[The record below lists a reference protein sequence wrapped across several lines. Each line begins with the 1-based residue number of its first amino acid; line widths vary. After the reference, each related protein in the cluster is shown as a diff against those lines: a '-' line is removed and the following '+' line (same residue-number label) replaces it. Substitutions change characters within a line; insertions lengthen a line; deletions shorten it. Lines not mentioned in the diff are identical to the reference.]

1 MISFIIPAKNVS
13 IYIKDCLLPFIKY
26 NEKVDFE
33 VIVVDDGSTDCT
45 LEILIELSLENT
57 FLKIFQNPYEGKVAA
72 LNFGYLQSCGRII
85 KCIDADDVLSLDIID
100 ILNNQEENESVF
112 HDATIIDQN
121 LNQLAYFPC
130 NSKIID
136 LSYTDVVKN
145 IISLPRWTWSF
156 SRKIG
161 DEIFPMPTE
170 IPFEDIWFAFSI
182 KKYSKKITFL
192 TKSYYLYRQH
202 NNQTFGGVMNFSKE
216 KVVFR
221 ANRILI
227 LLPIIKASCL
237 GRDLDIEL
245 FDRNIVFFDYIAK
258 HKWRMINFFKLKAT
272 KLNKLK
278 YFFILFY
285 PNFAKKLLEINWR
298 INTFL
303 R

>member
-1 MISFIIPAKNVS
+1 MISFIIPTKNIS

-26 NEKVDFE
+26 NGKIVFE

-45 LEILIELSLENT
+45 LGILMGLSLENT
-57 FLKIFQNPYEGKVAA
+57 FLKIFQNPFEGKVAA
-72 LNFGYLQSCGRII
+72 LNFGYLQSSGRII
-85 KCIDADDVLSLDIID
+85 KCIDADDIISLEMID
-100 ILNNQEENESVF
+100 ILNNQEENESIF
-112 HDATIIDQN
+112 HDATITDQN

-136 LSYTDVVKN
+136 FSYTDVVKN

-156 SRKIG
+156 SREIG
-161 DEIFPMPTE
+161 DKIFPMPNE

-192 TKSYYLYRQH
+192 TKPYYQYRQH

-237 GRDLDIEL
+237 GGDLDKEL
-245 FDRNIVFFDYIAK
+245 FDGNIIFFNYIAK
-258 HKWRMINFFKLKAT
+258 RKWVMIEFLQLKAT
-272 KLNKLK
+272 KINKLK

>member
-13 IYIKDCLLPFIKY
+13 LYIYDCLLPFIKC
-26 NEKVDFE
+26 NEKIDFE
-33 VIVVDDGSTDCT
+33 VIVVDDGSSDNT
-45 LEILIELSLENT
+45 LEILLELGLQYT
-57 FLKIFQNPYEGKVAA
+57 FLKIFQNPFEGKVAA
-72 LNFGYLQSCGRII
+72 LNFGYLQSSGRII
-85 KCIDADDVLSLDIID
+85 KCIDADDIISLDIID
-100 ILNNQEENESVF
+100 ILNNQEEDESIF

-121 LNQLAYFPC
+121 QNSIAYFPC
-130 NSKIID
+130 NARIVD
-136 LSYTDVVKN
+136 LSYNDVVSN
-145 IISLPRWTWSF
+145 IVSLPRWTWSF

-161 DEIFPMPTE
+161 DEIFPMPNE

-192 TKSYYLYRQH
+192 TKSFYLYRQH

-221 ANRILI
+221 ANRILV
-227 LLPIIKASCL
+227 LLPIIKASSL
-237 GRDLDIEL
+237 GRELSFNL

-258 HKWRMINFFKLKAT
+258 NKWSKIDFLKLKAT

-298 INTFL
+298 INTYF